1 MLLNANEP
9 YLTCGSK
16 DSGDQTVAM
25 LLLERG
31 ADVGCLDSESRTPL
45 HIACRGSTD
54 VVSVL
59 IDRGAD
65 LNAED
70 YSRGTPLHVTS
81 QWGHDDIIRLLLD
94 HYADPADRLDESGW
108 TPLHVASHEGPR

>member
-1 MLLNANEP
+1 MFLSDVELEDLVDTHPQDLYVQCGAHGTLLHAA
-9 YLTCGSK
+9 L

-25 LLLERG
+25 LLLDRG
-31 ADVGCLDSESRTPL
+31 ADVGCLDSKSRTPL

-65 LNAED
+65 MNAED
-70 YSRGTPLHVTS
+70 
-81 QWGHDDIIRLLLD
+81 
-94 HYADPADRLDESGW
+94 
-108 TPLHVASHEGPR
+108 